1 MKLKT
6 STYNQ
11 FQSLCW
17 TEDNRLQ
24 AVKDNKMGAYYNY
37 DAAGERNLK
46 LTGGIINVTQNGQ
59 SVYAPVF
66 DQQTLYASAL
76 VTVNDKGYTKHY
88 FEEGKRICSKIGSG
102 ELKNVFDPVPKIEK
116 SYEEQRDIQ
125 VEGIHT
131 TYSQCMDI
139 SPYIKNGNLYENII
153 NKYTTQVNS
162 GEPIFYYHSDHL
174 GSASYITDSSGI
186 QTQQLVYLPFGED
199 WVDMKYN
206 TSQYDTP
213 YKFNGKEKDE
223 ETGYN
228 YYGARYYYDWA
239 SIWLSVDPM
248 SDKYPHLTSYNYCAN
263 NPIMLVDPD
272 GRNIDEFRINIDNGK
287 IEEVSNA
294 GGKEFDVF
302 NITNNKGEAINT
314 YVFDKNDKGLI
325 NMEDNQYGINTHGQ
339 SGIYMNPKAVAAILG
354 VLNDV
359 GFNDISLGNF
369 SKSDGT
375 SPSPSVS
382 HKNGKNGDIRPLR
395 TDYSGKPCTVY
406 DSKFD
411 KNRNTKLVSSLNK
424 FGWKSILSHYDK
436 KGYITKGTI
445 DFKNHADHFHIQGFN
460 PNVSRSKNYTIWP
473 D

>member
-1 MKLKT
+1 
-6 STYNQ
+6 
-11 FQSLCW
+11 
-17 TEDNRLQ
+17 
-24 AVKDNKMGAYYNY
+24 
-37 DAAGERNLK
+37 
-46 LTGGIINVTQNGQ
+46 
-59 SVYAPVF
+59 
-66 DQQTLYASAL
+66 
-76 VTVNDKGYTKHY
+76 
-88 FEEGKRICSKIGSG
+88 
-102 ELKNVFDPVPKIEK
+102 
-116 SYEEQRDIQ
+116 
-125 VEGIHT
+125 
-131 TYSQCMDI
+131 
-139 SPYIKNGNLYENII
+139 
-153 NKYTTQVNS
+153 
-162 GEPIFYYHSDHL
+162 
-174 GSASYITDSSGI
+174 
-186 QTQQLVYLPFGED
+186 
-199 WVDMKYN
+199 
-206 TSQYDTP
+206 
-213 YKFNGKEKDE
+213 
-223 ETGYN
+223 
-228 YYGARYYYDWA
+228 
-239 SIWLSVDPM
+239 M